1 MTQQNLPPKRGQIK
15 INIIKGFFKYSM
27 KILSMDS
34 RLKKTRRENGGG
46 LSSSSTTPQLESSEE
61 YKSDRSFDSLS

>member
-46 LSSSSTTPQLESSEE
+46 LSSSSTTPQLESSEK